1 MTAETF
7 LKIIAMWFVIVIAL
21 ASLWVAVSCYRDRR
35 YRRAARK
42 EARHE

>member
-21 ASLWVAVSCYRDRR
+21 AVLWVAVSCYRDRR

-42 EARHE
+42 EASHE